1 MKHSPKFATKL
12 YFLQNAFVI
21 VISIAVLYCV
31 VLKNASASFAPW
43 LEAHEICVHVDIC
56 ILFMYIYFPSKRKYD
71 YINKTVLNN

>member
-31 VLKNASASFAPW
+31 VLKNASASFAP
-43 LEAHEICVHVDIC
+43 
-56 ILFMYIYFPSKRKYD
+56 
-71 YINKTVLNN
+71 